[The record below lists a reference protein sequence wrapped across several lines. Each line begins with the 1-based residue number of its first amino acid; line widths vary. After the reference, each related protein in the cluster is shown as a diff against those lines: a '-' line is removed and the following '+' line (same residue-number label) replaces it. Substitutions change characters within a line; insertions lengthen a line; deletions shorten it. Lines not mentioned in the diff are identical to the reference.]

1 LTTNHLRSFLSDHSA
16 KATDGA
22 DDVKILIVDD
32 HLAVREG
39 ARCLFAAMPGA
50 EIFEAASA
58 EEALSVY
65 RSKVPDVLLM
75 DLNLP
80 DSRGIDLLS
89 NVLIEDRL
97 AKIVVFSAHEEPIYV
112 SRTFTA
118 GALGYVSKG
127 ASAKEIIDA
136 VQTVAAGGAM

>member
-1 LTTNHLRSFLSDHSA
+1 M
-16 KATDGA
+16 
-22 DDVKILIVDD
+22 KILIVDD

-80 DSRGIDLLS
+80 TSA
-89 NVLIEDRL
+89 VL
-97 AKIVVFSAHEEPIYV
+97 
-112 SRTFTA
+112 TF
-118 GALGYVSKG
+118 
-127 ASAKEIIDA
+127 
-136 VQTVAAGGAM
+136 